1 MEYPIEYPIFP
12 FRHTW
17 ESQPMNGAVSHLG
30 VLAIDCGVLIQYK
43 DTKLYA
49 PFTGKIVYKDNYAKG
64 ALVALESVN
73 KVRYANGITD
83 YMTLLIGHDSD
94 TSNLSIGQIVKQGDY
109 YLDMGNAGNV
119 DTHSHLEVQK
129 GKFKMATSFTSQ
141 GGYKFENTIEPFNA
155 LFLTKDTI
163 YKYSKY
169 TWKIL
174 PDTPPITPVVDRNE
188 SVAQIKV
195 LADELRV
202 RADHSTNSPS
212 LGFVVKNG
220 IYNDLEVY
228 NDGTYTWHRIANGQW
243 IADNGTWLELYP
255 VLDYKKLYEE
265 ELQKTEE
272 LRKQNQV
279 LATENV
285 KYKDIIKQVDKLVSI

>member
-1 MEYPIEYPIFP
+1 MEYAIFP

-17 ESQPMNGAVSHLG
+17 ESQPMNGAVSHKG
-30 VLAIDCGVLIQYK
+30 VLAIDCGVLLPYK

-49 PFTGKIVYKDNYAKG
+49 PFTGKIVYKDTPNKG
-64 ALVALESVN
+64 ALVALESIN
-73 KVRYANGITD
+73 KVVYANGITD

-94 TSNLSIGQIVKQGDY
+94 TSNLSIGQIIKQNDY
-109 YLDMGNAGNV
+109 YLDMGNAGGV
-119 DTHSHLEVQK
+119 DTHSHVEVQK

-174 PDTPPITPVVDRNE
+174 PDTPPVTSVVDRNE
-188 SVAQIKV
+188 TITQIKV

-202 RADHSTNSPS
+202 RADHNTTSQFI
-212 LGFVVKNG
+212 GYAVKNG
-220 IYNDLEVY
+220 IYNDLETY
-228 NDGTYTWHRIANGQW
+228 KDATYTWHRIADNQW
-243 IADNGTWLELYP
+243 VADEGTWLELYP
-255 VLDYKKLYEE
+255 VVDYEKLYNDQLEINKKLQEE
-265 ELQKTEE
+265 NNSLK
-272 LRKQNQV
+272 LK
-279 LATENV
+279 L
-285 KYKDIIKQVDKLVSI
+285 KDINKISTI